1 MPSPTIELIPLSLS
15 WSDIVVRLLLVIAAG
30 ALIGINRE
38 IGGHAAGFRTT
49 ILVGLAACLTMIQA
63 NLLLATSGKTPQS
76 FASMDVLR
84 FPLGVLT
91 GVGFIGGGAILKRG
105 DLVTGVTT
113 AATLWIMTA
122 IGLCI
127 GGGQLVVGS
136 AGAVI
141 AFVVLSPLKWF
152 DRLMPRRQKARLVIE
167 LPGDAGVAIPEI
179 QTVFEPLGYAFSFVA
194 RTIGPTEATAHFSY
208 EVRWKHAGLD
218 GGGAQLLTSLQQHH
232 KVVSFEMLTTGA

>member
-1 MPSPTIELIPLSLS
+1 MPISVDSMTLDPS
-15 WSDIVVRLLLVIAAG
+15 WLDIALRLLLVIAAG
-30 ALIGINRE
+30 AMIGINRE
-38 IGGHAAGFRTT
+38 VGGHAAGFRTT

-63 NLLLATSGKTPQS
+63 NLLLSTLGKAQQS

-105 DLVTGVTT
+105 DLITGVTT

-136 AGAVI
+136 LGAVI
-141 AFVVLSPLKWF
+141 AFVVLSPFKQF
-152 DRLMPRRQKARLVIE
+152 DRLMSHRQKARFVIE
-167 LPGDAGVAIPEI
+167 LSGEAVSAAGMLAAL
-179 QTVFEPLGYAFSFVA
+179 EPRGYLFSFIA
-194 RTIGPTEATAHFSY
+194 KTTAPDETMSHITY
-208 EVRWKHAGLD
+208 DVRWKHAGRD
-218 GGGAQLLTSLQQHH
+218 GGAQLLTSLQEHH
-232 KVVSFEMLTTGA
+232 KIVSFEMLTAGA